1 MSCTGKCPWLINFC
15 SATHSLPQTNGIS
28 VSILDLSLLSA
39 DLYQSN
45 ATAVADEGIHQHPP
59 ISLEGND
66 LEEPLSQPRS
76 QSRTE
81 ARLSLTVRP
90 RWQDGG
96 VPYLVGGP
104 YQNLLRPT

>member
-1 MSCTGKCPWLINFC
+1 MAVLYLFWL
-15 SATHSLPQTNGIS
+15 THSLPQTNGIS

-59 ISLEGND
+59 ISLEDND
-66 LEEPLSQPRS
+66 LEAPLSQPRS